1 MRWQPIFDES
11 AKYLSAVAAIVALK
25 LIKRADAPIG
35 LVCNPVGGVQI
46 CAYLP
51 QSLIESDEGLKNDL
65 TARNFYSADGFNAYG
80 ADNYTQPCGLYN
92 ERIAPLQGLSFA
104 AMLWYQGESDARD
117 FSRAQYYRRA
127 LAEMIGEYRRL
138 FGKKMIVAAA
148 HIARDLYPMTPDGY
162 NYINEAIDL
171 AVKDVN
177 AEAGDERAFSAPQYD
192 GEEKWMIPDGRY
204 GYDPIHPVNKK
215 KIALRLAKGLENR
228 LYGGA
233 PYRFGEIGSVTF
245 EKGRARV
252 VVRAEKPLQGGCV
265 YGFTLAE
272 EDGVY
277 APAFARVVSADEV
290 EVSHPTMEHPVALT
304 YAFCRYNQ
312 YCNLVT
318 TENMP
323 VKPFRTATEDLTDKK
338 YYQTGWWEC
347 CAFSEITENNNSP
360 ASGAFLPRRIWSAG
374 SITGGAAEVAPD
386 RSMRQSARIA
396 AIHLVES
403 VHDPTVRR
411 RAFLR
416 VSGARRRVRVPF

>member
-1 MRWQPIFDES
+1 MTSRQNTCPPWRRS
-11 AKYLSAVAAIVALK
+11 VALK

-51 QSLIESDEGLKNDL
+51 QSLIESDEDLKNDL

-177 AEAGDERAFSAPQYD
+177 AEAGDERAFSAPLFEMMAD
-192 GEEKWMIPDGRY
+192 TGVNAIEPLEPL
-204 GYDPIHPVNKK
+204 DPLGGVSVADAKKRVGDRVCLKGGVNT
-215 KIALRLAKGLENR
+215 L
-228 LYGGA
+228 
-233 PYRFGEIGSVTF
+233 TF
-245 EKGRARV
+245 MNG
-252 VVRAEKPLQGGCV
+252 
-265 YGFTLAE
+265 
-272 EDGVY
+272 
-277 APAFARVVSADEV
+277 
-290 EVSHPTMEHPVALT
+290 
-304 YAFCRYNQ
+304 
-312 YCNLVT
+312 T
-318 TENMP
+318 TEDVERETRAVLEQGMAGGEFLLGSGDDFPRESKPENIKTFVETAHKYGKYP
-323 VKPFRTATEDLTDKK
+323 VKK
-338 YYQTGWWEC
+338 
-347 CAFSEITENNNSP
+347 
-360 ASGAFLPRRIWSAG
+360 
-374 SITGGAAEVAPD
+374 
-386 RSMRQSARIA
+386 
-396 AIHLVES
+396 
-403 VHDPTVRR
+403 
-411 RAFLR
+411 
-416 VSGARRRVRVPF
+416 